1 MTSLDGYSLNAK
13 MDRELEKLNEQ
24 IEILHFRMDEELKEL
39 RQEFKGSAKKIK
51 SLMRKKRNSYESG

>member
-39 RQEFKGSAKKIK
+39 RQEFKGSAKKNK
-51 SLMRKKRNSYESG
+51 TPNEKKEE

>member
-39 RQEFKGSAKKIK
+39 RQEFKGSAKKN
-51 SLMRKKRNSYESG
+51 KKPNEKKEE

>member
-24 IEILHFRMDEELKEL
+24 IEILHFRMDE
-39 RQEFKGSAKKIK
+39 
-51 SLMRKKRNSYESG
+51 